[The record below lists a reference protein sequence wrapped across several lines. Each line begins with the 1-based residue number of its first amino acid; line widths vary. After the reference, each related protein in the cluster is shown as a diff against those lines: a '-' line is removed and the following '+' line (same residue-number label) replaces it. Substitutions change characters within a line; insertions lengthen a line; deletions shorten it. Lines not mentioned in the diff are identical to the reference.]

1 MLLRRK
7 VFLLFLYFNST
18 TARKTNTA
26 GKSLKLCCHQVRKP
40 QFRAAGP
47 GPGTQSFPRLVQ
59 HGSLMPLDSFQ
70 DLPQPSPPIKGSG
83 AEQGSHTVSGAP
95 LKPSENRNSTRQHVP
110 GGAGMEVGWKAGLSL
125 GKVKGNTR
133 ACAQVHTHKH
143 ILAVQACPKLSFV
156 LTAMSTRGLEFF
168 KIGSS

>member
-1 MLLRRK
+1 M
-7 VFLLFLYFNST
+7 LFLYFNST

-59 HGSLMPLDSFQ
+59 HGSLMPPDSFQ

-83 AEQGSHTVSGAP
+83 AEQGSHTVAGAS
-95 LKPSENRNSTRQHVP
+95 LKPSENRNLTRQHVP
-110 GGAGMEVGWKAGLSL
+110 GGAGMDGG
-125 GKVKGNTR
+125 
-133 ACAQVHTHKH
+133 
-143 ILAVQACPKLSFV
+143 
-156 LTAMSTRGLEFF
+156 GLEGWAFPREGQG
-168 KIGSS
+168 KYKSVCSGAHSQTYTCSSGVPQTQLCSYRDEYSRS